1 MKIRIVYEATEK
13 NRFIIII
20 ISSSSN
26 SSSSSSAFRFLIIFV
41 QQCMIEKLQYNAQR
55 NKINV
60 IKLNCGAEHLQY
72 TRVKYLQD

>member
-1 MKIRIVYEATEK
+1 MKIRIVYETTEK

-20 ISSSSN
+20 I
-26 SSSSSSAFRFLIIFV
+26 SSSSSAFRFLIIFV

-60 IKLNCGAEHLQY
+60 IKLNCSAEHLQY